1 MNKKEIFISGICII
15 FSLIMG
21 ILSNDIVIG
30 GLILLTGLLN
40 GYFAGE
46 GKRINYILGFI
57 NYVLM
62 AYVSFKNHLYG
73 MTIFYTCIFAPLQ
86 IKGFL
91 EWNKTLD
98 EEKNVIVREFTL
110 KNSIIITISCVLG
123 SFILAYLLNLIPN
136 QQLSWL
142 DASSNCINLC
152 GIILMILRFKE
163 AWWVWLTNNIIDLVI
178 WIILTIHGGEG
189 AIMMLVVSIGYFL
202 LNIYGIVKWNKKAKE
217 SDY

>member
-1 MNKKEIFISGICII
+1 
-15 FSLIMG
+15 MG
-21 ILSNDIVIG
+21 VLSNDIVIG

-46 GKRINYILGFI
+46 GKRSNYILGFI

-98 EEKNVIVREFTL
+98 EENNVIVREFTL
-110 KNSIIITISCVLG
+110 KNSVIITISCILG
-123 SFILAYLLNLIPN
+123 SFILGYLSVFYGISAYASEPSAGGDLDTFLDTGGTLF
-136 QQLSWL
+136 SWL
-142 DASSNCINLC
+142 
-152 GIILMILRFKE
+152 
-163 AWWVWLTNNIIDLVI
+163 IDEMGVLI
-178 WIILTIHGGEG
+178 DF
-189 AIMMLVVSIGYFL
+189 IMVNPFLQIFL
-202 LNIYGIVKWNKKAKE
+202 LFAVCGAVIGFLTRIIR
-217 SDY
+217 SI